1 MMSIE
6 DFTLLPEGA
15 VVILEGTV
23 VRCPRCGRNG
33 VLTDPEEGTPCCI
46 HAEESTLLCDGMLT
60 EPTDACDLPRSSIRA

>member
-6 DFTLLPEGA
+6 DFTTLPEGS
-15 VVILEGTV
+15 VVLLEGTI

-33 VLTDPEEGTPCCI
+33 VLKDPDDGSLCCI

-60 EPTDACDLPRSSIRA
+60 EPTDCCKLSRV